1 MNMTLL
7 FALLLLFQEAGNST
21 DEGVP
26 YTPQEGFGGPLLW
39 IAGAAVVAIVVFVVV
54 KVFRSI
60 QRSRNLERMTEAAN
74 SPEKNDSSNQ

>member
-1 MNMTLL
+1 MNMILL

-39 IAGAAVVAIVVFVVV
+39 VAGAAVVAIVVFVVV
-54 KVFRSI
+54 KVFRGI
-60 QRSRNLERMTEAAN
+60 QRSRNLERMAEAAN
-74 SPEKNDSSNQ
+74 TQDKNESTT

>member
-7 FALLLLFQEAGNST
+7 FALFLFFQEAGNAT

-39 IAGAAVVAIVVFVVV
+39 IAAAAVVAIVVFVVV
-54 KVFRSI
+54 KVFRGI
-60 QRSRNLERMTEAAN
+60 QRSRNLERMAEAAN
-74 SPEKNDSSNQ
+74 ASEKNDPST